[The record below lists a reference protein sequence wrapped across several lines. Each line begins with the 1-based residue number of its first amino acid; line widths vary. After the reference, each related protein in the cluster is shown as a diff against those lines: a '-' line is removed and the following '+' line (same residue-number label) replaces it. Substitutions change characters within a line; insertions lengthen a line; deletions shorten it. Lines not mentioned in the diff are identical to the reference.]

1 MSETIKEDD
10 PAENGKKWKKD
21 GKSKKGKFLILIS
34 LPTVLIAAGAWFYL
48 QSDRYI
54 STENAYI
61 KADTTS
67 ISAEV
72 TGRITEVEVRDNE
85 PVRKGQL
92 LLSIDPEPYE
102 IAVESAKAKLNN
114 TVVQIESLRSDYQ
127 KTLSELAV
135 EEENVRFRKGEN
147 DRYQSLIG
155 KQVISQEK
163 LNQVEYDYNKALR
176 ELESAKREVEV
187 LRSKLGGD
195 PDMDITQHPSYK
207 EAKAELD
214 RRELDLSRVKIFAPI
229 DGIAANLSLD
239 MGEYIIAGMPL
250 FTIVDQ
256 QGQWIEA
263 NFKETDLT
271 HMETGQLA
279 EVEVD
284 AYPGVKWQARVISI
298 TPATG
303 AEFSIL
309 PAQNS
314 SGNWIKVVQR
324 IQVNIALDD
333 YDRDTPLSAGMSA
346 VVDIDTG
353 RSRTLPWVASN

>member
-1 MSETIKEDD
+1 MSETNKDED
-10 PAENGKKWKKD
+10 PAENGKKWKKE

-34 LPTVLIAAGAWFYL
+34 VPTVLIAAGAWFYL

-85 PVRKGQL
+85 PVKKGQL

-102 IAVESAKAKLNN
+102 IAVESAKARLNA
-114 TVVQIESLRSDYQ
+114 TVVEIESLRSDYL

-176 ELESAKREVEV
+176 ERDSAKREVEV
-187 LRSKLGGD
+187 IRSKLGGD
-195 PDMDITQHPSYK
+195 PDMDITEHPSYK
-207 EAKAELD
+207 QAKAELD

-250 FTIVDQ
+250 FTIVEQ
-256 QGQWIEA
+256 HGQWIEA

-314 SGNWIKVVQR
+314 SGNWVKVVQR
-324 IQVNIALDD
+324 IMVKFEILDTQNKP
-333 YDRDTPLSAGMSA
+333 RLLSGMST
-346 VVDIDTG
+346 VITVDTG
-353 RSRTLPWVASN
+353 KTRLDRMMEKS